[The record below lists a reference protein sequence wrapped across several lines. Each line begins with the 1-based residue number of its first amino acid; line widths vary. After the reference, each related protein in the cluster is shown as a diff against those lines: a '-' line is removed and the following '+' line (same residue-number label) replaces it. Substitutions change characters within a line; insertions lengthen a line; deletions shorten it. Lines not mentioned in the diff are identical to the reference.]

1 MDVSLL
7 DLPPV
12 LQIQLQRVQFN
23 RDTMQAFKSNAYV
36 KFEET
41 LSMDRFLANLDPRKK
56 KESKKLEV
64 ELTSTRERLRLL
76 TNPGEGASLT
86 TSLTAAKAF
95 LSTFGDD
102 HPDIDED
109 LMAHL
114 GEEVKSVEEEIAY
127 TRTRSQELKA
137 QLEEFWKDER
147 QAEYQLASVFI
158 HRGTSPS
165 FGHYFF
171 YSRHLP
177 ERPDEWFKYNDS
189 EVTAVGKEEVLADGT
204 GSTANPYLLVYVRKG
219 SDIVDT
225 IHRIG
230 LE

>member
-1 MDVSLL
+1 
-7 DLPPV
+7 
-12 LQIQLQRVQFN
+12 
-23 RDTMQAFKSNAYV
+23 MQAFKSNAYV

-41 LSMDRFLANLDPRKK
+41 LSMDRFLANTDPKK
-56 KESKKLEV
+56 MVESKKLES
-64 ELTSTRERLRLL
+64 ELRGARERLKTL
-76 TNPGEGASLT
+76 TNPGDGASLT
-86 TSLTAAKAF
+86 TSLAGAKAF
-95 LSTFGDD
+95 LATFGDD

-109 LMAHL
+109 LKAHL
-114 GEEVKSVEEEIAY
+114 GEEVKLVEEEIAY
-127 TRTRSQELKA
+127 NRTRSQELKA

-219 SDIVDT
+219 ADVVDT
-225 IHRIG
+225 VHR
-230 LE
+230 LATA